1 MSADVIN
8 QCKQSM
14 DKRIKGF
21 ENELKLVRTGRASIT
36 ILDPVRVDYY
46 GTPTPLNQVATL
58 TTPDARTIVIAP
70 FEKRL
75 IQDIERS
82 IQIADIGVQP
92 TNDGNVVR
100 LPFPPLTEE
109 RRKDIVKNLKK
120 IAEESRVGIR
130 NIRRDINEEIKK
142 KEKNKEVSEDDSRKL
157 QAEVQKLTDQF
168 IKLLDDKLAAKEKE
182 VMTI

>member
-14 DKRIKGF
+14 EKRVKGF

-109 RRKDIVKNLKK
+109 RRKDIAKNLKK

-130 NIRRDINEEIKK
+130 NIRRDINEDIKK
-142 KEKNKEVSEDDSRKL
+142 KEKDKAISEDDSRKL
-157 QAEVQKLTDQF
+157 QAEVQKLTDQY
-168 IKLLDDKLAAKEKE
+168 IKLVDDKLAAKEKE